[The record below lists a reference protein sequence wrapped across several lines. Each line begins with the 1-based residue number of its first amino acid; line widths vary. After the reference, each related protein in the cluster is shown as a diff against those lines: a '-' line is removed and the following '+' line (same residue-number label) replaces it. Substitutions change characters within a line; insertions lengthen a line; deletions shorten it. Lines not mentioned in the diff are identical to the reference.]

1 MENIIIFISIF
12 ILIVLLSSSLSWFYI
27 KYTLGLLYITL
38 SHFYR
43 NLCFIVLLCV
53 AISILEGFYH
63 HLTLLLKEQVAY
75 SNLGHIEIYKTDNK
89 QDITNKKD
97 YLEITN
103 AEEII
108 HLLTYDKQLLEKIQV
123 ISPQIIFS
131 GMIENVINK
140 KTVLFSGLA
149 IEPKSLLTIGAYD
162 LTVSGS
168 ELSHVRRTEITID
181 KFIADA
187 ININY
192 GDLVNVVFIH
202 NNEKMVLPTY
212 VRGIFN
218 TQINSYPY
226 AMIKIPLE
234 TLQYIK
240 KSKSVSKIN
249 ILLKNVHDMDSV
261 IAKITRINKEKSL
274 NLQVIPVIERQ
285 SYIISIVTFF
295 KWSMLL
301 LYSII
306 AIYYYFLVNKI
317 IIITIKKAI
326 GDLFEFN
333 RLGIW
338 RGSFS
343 RLFILLAIFMTITIS
358 ITILLINQLLSW
370 LINLKQI
377 NISLSDNNSYSLM
390 IPWLWQYDAMFKI
403 PLLLFFSATIASCI
417 SIFKVSHYLQKY
429 QKNNIT
435 I

>member
-12 ILIVLLSSSLSWFYI
+12 ILIGLLSSSLSWFYI

-140 KTVLFSGLA
+140 KTALFSGLA

-249 ILLKNVHDMDSV
+249 ILLKNVHDIDSV

-333 RLGIW
+333 R
-338 RGSFS
+338 
-343 RLFILLAIFMTITIS
+343 
-358 ITILLINQLLSW
+358 
-370 LINLKQI
+370 
-377 NISLSDNNSYSLM
+377 
-390 IPWLWQYDAMFKI
+390 
-403 PLLLFFSATIASCI
+403 
-417 SIFKVSHYLQKY
+417 
-429 QKNNIT
+429 
-435 I
+435 

>member
-89 QDITNKKD
+89 QDITDKKD

-240 KSKSVSKIN
+240 KV
-249 ILLKNVHDMDSV
+249 
-261 IAKITRINKEKSL
+261 
-274 NLQVIPVIERQ
+274 
-285 SYIISIVTFF
+285 
-295 KWSMLL
+295 
-301 LYSII
+301 
-306 AIYYYFLVNKI
+306 
-317 IIITIKKAI
+317 
-326 GDLFEFN
+326 
-333 RLGIW
+333 
-338 RGSFS
+338 
-343 RLFILLAIFMTITIS
+343 
-358 ITILLINQLLSW
+358 
-370 LINLKQI
+370 
-377 NISLSDNNSYSLM
+377 
-390 IPWLWQYDAMFKI
+390 
-403 PLLLFFSATIASCI
+403 
-417 SIFKVSHYLQKY
+417 KVSQK
-429 QKNNIT
+429 
-435 I
+435 